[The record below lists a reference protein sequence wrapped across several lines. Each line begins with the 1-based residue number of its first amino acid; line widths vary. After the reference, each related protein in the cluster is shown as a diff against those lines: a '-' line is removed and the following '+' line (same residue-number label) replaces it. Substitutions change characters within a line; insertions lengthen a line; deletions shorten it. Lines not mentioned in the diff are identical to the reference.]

1 MSTQPH
7 HSPRVRLQE
16 AKRALYREAILDAA
30 ELEFAAHGYEQA
42 KVTDIAKGA
51 GVSLATLYGTFPK
64 KHDVYRALQKDR
76 LQRLMREVG
85 AQVLAARDPFERLRG
100 GIEGYLRFHMGHP
113 DYLRGQLR
121 EGVPWGTTDQL
132 RTPEQTQA
140 WEAGRVMMMTAFEA
154 GMHEGWFVQDDP
166 ELCARTATAMSQVRL
181 SLWIDRE
188 MDQSPAEVTKA
199 AMLQLL
205 RTFAEPERLA
215 ELTARL

>member
-1 MSTQPH
+1 MSTQPR
-7 HSPRVRLQE
+7 HSPRKRLQA

-30 ELEFAAHGYEQA
+30 EREFAAHGYELA
-42 KVTDIAKGA
+42 KVTTIAKGA

-64 KHDVYRALQKDR
+64 KHDVYRALQRDR
-76 LQRLMREVG
+76 LEQLMRTVG
-85 AQVLAARDPFERLRG
+85 TQVMQAKDPFDRLRG
-100 GIEGYLRFHMGHP
+100 GIEGYLRFHMEHP

-140 WEAGRVMMMTAFEA
+140 WEAGRVMMTTAFAA
-154 GMHEGWFVQDDP
+154 GMDEGWFVRDDP

-181 SLWIDRE
+181 SLWIDRDMAE
-188 MDQSPAEVTKA
+188 SPDAVARA
-199 AMLQLL
+199 AMMQLL

-215 ELTARL
+215 ELLARL